1 MFRKIGRD
9 SFILALVLALFA
21 AFSLGFVVVH
31 DTRQV
36 ENRKIKSRVTISW
49 WGSDSRTE
57 YMLKALTA
65 YEKANDGVLVTP
77 YYSMSQGYS
86 DRFDMLMKADQEADV
101 MLIDDEMLEKYNDA
115 FLTLDD
121 CKDLDL
127 SSYEKSELT
136 TGMVDGKLKA
146 VPLTWNMMTFAYN
159 NDILYSL
166 NMKIPETWD
175 DLIADGRVM
184 QRSSRHL
191 LAMDEESAFFMV
203 YAYSVQKDGHEWF
216 DTQGNYTGSEQ
227 QLKDALSFYQSLLDN
242 GVLSENDSLDS
253 FTSQQAAGTAAWADE
268 IRDACTPLMHTRHNV
283 RLGRLLSFDG
293 NLSGWYH
300 KPGCLY
306 AVKADTEHKDDSI
319 SLINYLIH
327 DKNAIQNQ
335 GIDKGIPVN
344 QETASVLRERGLVS
358 GIIIGSDN
366 PTLTDADTLT
376 DFNPSL
382 KNTDAADIFFNAY
395 RNYGSSDAS
404 AAFLQN
410 AYSEKYPQ

>member
-1 MFRKIGRD
+1 
-9 SFILALVLALFA
+9 
-21 AFSLGFVVVH
+21 VH
-31 DTRQV
+31 DTRQIK
-36 ENRKIKSRVTISW
+36 NRETTSRVTISW

-57 YMLKALTA
+57 YMLKALKA
-65 YEKANDGVLVTP
+65 YEKADAGVSVTP

-101 MLIDDEMLEKYNDA
+101 MLIDDEMLEKYNNA
-115 FLTLDD
+115 FLTLDN

-127 SSYEKSELT
+127 SSYEQSELT

-166 NMKIPETWD
+166 DMKIPETWD
-175 DLIADGRVM
+175 DLIADGRLM

-191 LAMDEESAFFMV
+191 LAMDEESAFFMI
-203 YAYSVQKDGHEWF
+203 YAYSVQKEGQEWF
-216 DTQGNYTGSEQ
+216 DTQGHYTGSEE
-227 QLKDALSFYQSLLDN
+227 QLKDALSFYQTLLDN
-242 GVLSENDSLDS
+242 GVLAENDSLDS

-268 IRDACTPLMHTRHNV
+268 IKDACTPLMHTRHNV

-306 AVKADTEHKDDSI
+306 AIKADTEHKDESI

-327 DKNAIQNQ
+327 DKDAIQNQ

-344 QETASVLRERGLVS
+344 QETVAVLGKRGLVS
-358 GIIIGSDN
+358 GIILSSDN
-366 PTLTDADTLT
+366 PTLTDADTLA
-376 DFNPSL
+376 DLNPAL
-382 KNTDAADIFFNAY
+382 KNTDAAKLFFNAY
-395 RNYGSSDAS
+395 RTYGSSDAS
-404 AAFLQN
+404 ASFLQN